1 MNAAS
6 AGPMPDN
13 RPRRVLERLLPWID
27 PQRYA
32 RERALSRRVI
42 ERADR
47 VIAGSPVVERYRHFD
62 RVVVKR

>member
-1 MNAAS
+1 MTAAS
-6 AGPMPDN
+6 AGPMDD
-13 RPRRVLERLLPWID
+13 RVRRVILRALPWID

-32 RERALSRRVI
+32 RERALSRKVI

-62 RVVVKR
+62 RVVVRR